1 MRGASALDQLLAEYP
16 QAPIRVFLVWEPA
29 LKTDV
34 ASSLSDVLTLLD
46 DPRVTQYWD
55 PGRVVSNDLVRSVN
69 EDPARY
75 GRRDP
80 LPPDFIA
87 WDVVAVFGQ
96 SARWERD
103 LPVPAYYGGPV
114 VNVINNTRKAL
125 AEELAAEPEAARS
138 AGN

>member
-1 MRGASALDQLLAEYP
+1 VRGASALDQLLAEYP

-96 SARWERD
+96 SARWARD